1 MRIDDNKQ
9 TFLCVYLTLLQSY
22 TCTLYKYKALCKKKK
37 EAKRSLSVLSLSL
50 ETLPRALRF
59 SVFLRQLQATSG
71 INGEAK
77 REGKKER
84 KKRERERKHLNPH
97 CLKP

>member
-22 TCTLYKYKALCKKKK
+22 TRTLYKYKALCKKKK

-59 SVFLRQLQATSG
+59 SVFLRQLHATPLVEMG
-71 INGEAK
+71 KPNEK
-77 REGKKER
+77 ERKKER
-84 KKRERERKHLNPH
+84 KARETGRIETLSVV
-97 CLKP
+97 